1 MREHRRHERY
11 PIEVEVEVVL
21 PKKILRSEKRR
32 MRTRDM
38 SQGGLYLESDGK
50 PLPPAGAE
58 LRVRVIHDH
67 AGAEP
72 MPVVR
77 ARVVR
82 VDPQGMAVS
91 FLDP

>member
-11 PIEVEVEVVL
+11 PIEVEVEVVV
-21 PKKILRSEKRR
+21 PKKLLFSEKRR

-38 SQGGLYLESDGK
+38 SQGGLFLEADGK
-50 PLPPAGAE
+50 PLPSVGAE
-58 LRVRVIHDH
+58 LRVRVIKEQ
-67 AGAEP
+67 AGEEP

-82 VDPQGMAVS
+82 VSQDGMAVT
-91 FLDP
+91 FLEP

>member
-1 MREHRRHERY
+1 MKEHRRHERY

-21 PKKILRSEKRR
+21 PKKMLFSEKRR

-38 SQGGLYLESDGK
+38 SQSGLFLEADGK
-50 PLPPAGAE
+50 ALPSVGAE
-58 LRVRVIHDH
+58 LRLRVINEQP
-67 AGAEP
+67 GAES

-82 VDPQGMAVS
+82 VNSEGMAVS
-91 FLDP
+91 FLEP

>member
-1 MREHRRHERY
+1 MKEHRQHERF

-21 PKKILRSEKRR
+21 PKKLLFSEKRR

-38 SQGGLYLESDGK
+38 SQGGLFLETDGR
-50 PLPPAGAE
+50 PSPPVGAE
-58 LRVRVIHDH
+58 LRVRVINDDP
-67 AGAEP
+67 GAEP

-82 VDPQGMAVS
+82 VNKDGMAVS
-91 FLDP
+91 FLEP